1 MNLLF
6 DSSAILNTVRN
17 IGGNAISILKSNYI
31 LTLTIY
37 EIGNAIWKEAKLQK
51 RIGLNEALILISNIS
66 RILSKMRIIV
76 IDNPAKVLRVA
87 YLMRITYYDASYI
100 TVTAE
105 NNLILVTDD
114 RKLLNKIGER
124 EEILKKIFKTEI
136 RVITSSKL

>member
-100 TVTAE
+100 MATAE

>member
-17 IGGNAISILKSNYI
+17 MGGNAISILKSNYI

-51 RIGLNEALILISNIS
+51 RIGLNEALILINNIS

-76 IDNPAKVLRVA
+76 IDNPVKVLRVA

-100 TVTAE
+100 TAMAE
-105 NNLILVTDD
+105 NNLKQRL
-114 RKLLNKIGER
+114 E
-124 EEILKKIFKTEI
+124 
-136 RVITSSKL
+136 S

>member
-6 DSSAILNTVRN
+6 DSSAILNTIRN
-17 IGGNAISILKSNYI
+17 MGGNAISILKSNYI

-100 TVTAE
+100 TTTAE

>member
-100 TVTAE
+100 TATAE

>member
-17 IGGNAISILKSNYI
+17 MGGNAISILKSNYI

-100 TVTAE
+100 TATAE

>member
-17 IGGNAISILKSNYI
+17 MGGNAISILKSNYI

-100 TVTAE
+100 TATAE

-124 EEILKKIFKTEI
+124 EEILRKIFKTEI

>member
-6 DSSAILNTVRN
+6 DSSAILNTIRN
-17 IGGNAISILKSNYI
+17 MGGNAISILKSNYI

-51 RIGLNEALILISNIS
+51 RIELNEALILLNNIS
-66 RILSKMRIIV
+66 RILSKMRMIV

-100 TVTAE
+100 TAIAE

>member
-17 IGGNAISILKSNYI
+17 MGGNAISILKSNYI

-100 TVTAE
+100 TTTAE

>member
-17 IGGNAISILKSNYI
+17 MGGNAISILKSNYI

-51 RIGLNEALILISNIS
+51 RIGLNEALILLNNIS
-66 RILSKMRIIV
+66 RILDKMEMIV

-100 TVTAE
+100 TATAE

>member
-17 IGGNAISILKSNYI
+17 MGGNAISILKSNYS

-100 TVTAE
+100 TATAE